1 VVSWLTDSEGTSG
14 SDGGTSGSGGDTP
27 GFDGGAPDS
36 GGDMPGSVV
45 GTPGSDS
52 GVDGG
57 GAAGAQAPNASASTL
72 ITIMLS
78 NNNIDLNILPSP

>member
-1 VVSWLTDSEGTSG
+1 LVSWLTDSAGTSG
-14 SDGGTSGSGGDTP
+14 SDEGTP
-27 GFDGGAPDS
+27 GSDGGALGSDEGTPGS

-52 GVDGG
+52 GVDDGG
-57 GAAGAQAPNASASTL
+57 VAGAQAPNASASTL

-78 NNNIDLNILPSP
+78 NNNINLNVLPSP